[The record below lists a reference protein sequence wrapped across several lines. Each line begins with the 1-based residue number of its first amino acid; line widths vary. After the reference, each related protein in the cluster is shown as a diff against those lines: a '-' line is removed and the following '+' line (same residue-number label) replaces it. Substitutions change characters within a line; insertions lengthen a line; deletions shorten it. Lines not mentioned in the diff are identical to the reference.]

1 MTIMVAL
8 MLTNVFDSEKK
19 TCFYKCGK
27 FVKGVGGKSPK
38 VFNGKYYLPLEG
50 TGDKMVAFIYKF
62 LDIALSFHLISS
74 P

>member
-1 MTIMVAL
+1 MVAL
-8 MLTNVFDSEKK
+8 MWTNVFDSEKK
-19 TCFYKCGK
+19 KNCFYKCGK
-27 FVKGVGGKSPK
+27 FVKGVVGRSPK